1 MRVQVKLRILSDDGT
16 LISDDEV
23 LHLDKASDQIETIG
37 LSLAEAKT
45 LMASTQNR
53 LVSAQAA
60 AYVAKHRCC
69 TTCGRRLRGK
79 GHSSLVFHTA
89 FGVIHLNSPRY
100 YHCGCQPAAS
110 KTFSPLTELLSGH
123 DAPELLYLEAKWASL
138 VSYGLTADLL
148 KEVLPIGTSAN
159 SSTIRNHLHRVAGRR
174 EAELAREQHSFIQGC
189 PADWKLLPI
198 PEGPIIVGIDGGYVR
213 GWDDK
218 KSNFEVIVGKSVPE
232 DRDDRYFG
240 FVQTFDDRPKRRLYE
255 ILREQ
260 GLQMNQDLVFLTDG
274 GDDVRELARNM
285 SPCAEHYLD
294 WFHITMRLT
303 VLGQYAKGLAHHTP
317 AEADAVQT
325 RLERIKWRLWHG
337 DDREALSRVE
347 DLADELD
354 TLESDYP
361 GQNRFTKAAEEF
373 ATYIRNNAGSLP
385 NYGER
390 WRNNERISTAF
401 VESTVNVVVGK
412 RFAKKQQMQWSKKG
426 AHLLLQIRTQT
437 LDGSL
442 RNMFTKWYPAMVPAN
457 DTRVPVLA
465 AAAA

>member
-45 LMASTQNR
+45 LMAGTQNR

-69 TTCGRRLRGK
+69 TTCGHRLRGK

-240 FVQTFDDRPKRRLYE
+240 FVQTFDDKPKRRLYE

-442 RNMFTKWYPAMVPAN
+442 RNMFTKWYPGMVPAN

-465 AAAA
+465 AAA

>member
-45 LMASTQNR
+45 LMAGTQNR

-240 FVQTFDDRPKRRLYE
+240 FVQTFDDKPKRRLYE

-442 RNMFTKWYPAMVPAN
+442 RNMFTKWYPGMVPAN

-465 AAAA
+465 AAA